1 MIFLFTYNL
10 TFSTELLIDSLFKP
24 GVKLNPEH
32 KPKYIYLLAYA
43 ASVYEISSS
52 KKPGIRKSINK
63 DELKSTTQAIDKV
76 HTICYNN
83 KGSTE
88 LIAEITTLFQYIR
101 LVFEKLNKKIFSSF
115 LKFLFKFR
123 CTY

>member
-1 MIFLFTYNL
+1 M
-10 TFSTELLIDSLFKP
+10 DCLFKP
-24 GVKLNPEH
+24 GVKVNPEH

-43 ASVYEISSS
+43 ASVYEIASS

-101 LVFEKLNKKIFSSF
+101 YVLRCEVFRKD
-115 LKFLFKFR
+115 
-123 CTY
+123 